1 MISRIHKY
9 IHWRWNSEGG
19 YREFFLIAFPLIL
32 STSSWSI
39 QHFIDRMFLTWYS
52 PATVAAAMPAGMLN
66 FTIMSLFLGT
76 VGYVDTFVAQY
87 YGAKMNKNIGPVIW
101 QGVYLSFIGSLVL
114 LVTIPFAGNIFS
126 FFGHTKEIAELET
139 SYYRILCLGAFPAIA
154 SSALAGFYAGRGQT
168 WIIMWVNIVATA
180 LTLFFDY
187 ILIFGRWG
195 FPELG
200 IKGAAIANVISGIAM
215 FTIYLAAISKTSNA
229 LNYDTLK
236 FKPNLALLKRIM
248 KFGFP
253 NGLQFLLDLSGFTAF
268 IMIIGKLGTDN
279 LAATNIAFNINTI
292 AFMPM
297 IGCGI
302 AVSILVGQYL
312 GMNKPEAAARSAYSG
327 FHLTILYM
335 FSIAF
340 LYFFFP
346 MIFIYPFARGSSRAE
361 IETMIPII
369 THLLKFVAIY
379 SIFDTM
385 NMVFA
390 SAIKGAGDTKFVMYM
405 LFFLSVFFLIIPS
418 YLAVFVFDKGLYYA
432 WAIASF
438 YFSLLGFVFYF
449 RFLQGKWKT
458 MRVIEC
464 SDISCIHTNHPE
476 VPAK

>member
-1 MISRIHKY
+1 MLAKIRAHIN
-9 IHWRWNSEGG
+9 WRWNCEGG
-19 YREFFLIAFPLIL
+19 YKEFFLIAFPLIL

-39 QHFIDRMFLTWYS
+39 EHFIDRMFLTWYS
-52 PATVAAAMPAGMLN
+52 PQSVAASMPAGMLN
-66 FTIMSLFLGT
+66 FTLMSLFLGT

-87 YGAKMNKNIGPVIW
+87 YGAKMDKNIGPAVW
-101 QGVYLSFIGSLVL
+101 QGVYLSLIGSLVL
-114 LVTIPFAGNIFS
+114 LLTIPFAGNIFS
-126 FFGHTKEIAELET
+126 FFRHTKEVAGLET

-154 SSALAGFYAGRGQT
+154 SSAMAGFYAGRGQT
-168 WIIMWVNIVATA
+168 LIVMWVNITSTVITI
-180 LTLFFDY
+180 LFDY

-215 FTIYLAAISKTSNA
+215 FVIYLAAISKTANITK
-229 LNYDTLK
+229 YDTLK
-236 FKPNLALLKRIM
+236 FKPNAILLKRIL

-253 NGLQFLLDLSGFTAF
+253 NGIQFFLDLTGFTVF
-268 IMIIGKLGTDN
+268 IMIVGKLGTDN

-302 AVSILVGQYL
+302 AVSVLVGQYL
-312 GMNKPEAAARSAYSG
+312 GKDKPDSAARSAYSG
-327 FHLTILYM
+327 FHLTIFYM

-346 MIFIYPFARGSSRAE
+346 MIFIYPFARGSSHAE
-361 IETMIPII
+361 IEHMIPVI

-390 SAIKGAGDTKFVMYM
+390 SAIKGAGDTKFVMYT

-418 YLAVFVFDKGLYYA
+418 YFAVYVFNKGLYYA
-432 WAIASF
+432 WAIASL

-449 RFLQGKWKT
+449 RFLQGKWKS

-464 SDISCIHTNHPE
+464 ADISCIHTDHPE